1 MSNREKIIQSFK
13 IGKIPNAE
21 GDIPKNIVTVVSD
34 VFVFNKKAYKIYK
47 SNSEFFNKNFNDLSN
62 KENRFTFSRNDYIWN
77 NKITPEVYVKLS
89 GIIFSDDHIKFVD
102 PDDMA
107 DELVLEMSVVDMSNQ
122 LIKLLYANK
131 ISLDD
136 CFQIGKQFGE
146 RSLQLPKLNH
156 TNTVYEDFTKRLID
170 IEPWVNSVKAI
181 PKNKTKDYIN
191 YLQNFIEQY
200 KNELSSKD
208 FMGTCIDLHV
218 DNAVFVNNSFFPIDI
233 YAPKEAW
240 LHGYKFLNIYRIAT
254 DIYGFLGLEGFEK
267 VLAGYEIATN
277 NICPREYDKFL
288 ITYCELIN
296 WPYQYMLA
304 EKEPW
309 RLEIAKKY
317 ENVLSEIHG

>member
-21 GDIPKNIVTVVSD
+21 GDIPKHIVTVVSD

-62 KENRFTFSRNDYIWN
+62 KENRFTFSRNDFKWN
-77 NKITPEVYVKLS
+77 NRITPEVYVKLS
-89 GIIFSDDHIKFVD
+89 GIILSGDNIGFTD
-102 PDDMA
+102 PEDTA
-107 DELVLEMSVVDMSNQ
+107 DELVLEMNVVDMSNQ

-254 DIYGFLGLEGFEK
+254 DIYGFLGREGFEK